1 MHFLKQISIFANDM
15 AGIYIHIPFCKSRCI
30 YCGFYSSTKISM
42 QDDYVEA
49 LCREM
54 ELRHTDIQDVHTIYL
69 GGGTPSQ
76 LSESNLQKIFHHL
89 YSIYTPQA
97 DEITIECNPD
107 DVTPTFAKLLTTL
120 GINRVS
126 MGVQSFSDKRLQFLR
141 RRHTA
146 EQALKAIDCLHDAEI
161 DNISIDLIFAYPNET
176 LEEALLDIKTAAQVD
191 VTHISAYN
199 LMYEEGT
206 ILNEWLLQ
214 HKIKEVDEEM
224 ALTIYNHIIEILREH
239 GFEHYEISNF
249 AKPGYRSKHNSSY
262 WQDIPYLG
270 LGASACS
277 YDLLT
282 RKQNVAD
289 ISQYIDGIRKNTLPL
304 EIEQV
309 TPISHYNDIVMT
321 ALRTCEGIDL
331 SKIVQHFG
339 ENISGYLLQ
348 QATPYINRR
357 LLELTGNHLRLTK
370 EGIFVSDGITAELM
384 QIDEQGY

>member
-30 YCGFYSSTKISM
+30 YCGFYSSTSVSM

-49 LCREM
+49 LCHEM
-54 ELRHTDIQDVHTIYL
+54 KLRQTEIQDVQTIYL

-76 LSESNLQKIFHHL
+76 LSETNLQKIFHHL
-89 YSIYTPQA
+89 HSIYAPQA
-97 DEITIECNPD
+97 NEITIECNPD
-107 DVTPTFAKLLTTL
+107 DVTPAFAKMLTTL

-126 MGVQSFSDKRLQFLR
+126 MGVQSFSNKRLQFLH

-146 EQALKAIDCLHDAEI
+146 EQALNALDCLHHAGI

-176 LEEALLDIKTAAQVD
+176 LDEALLDIETAAQAD

-206 ILNEWLLQ
+206 ILNEWLEQ
-214 HKIKEVDEEM
+214 HKIKEVDEE
-224 ALTIYNHIIEILREH
+224 LSLSIYNHIMDILCAH

-277 YDLLT
+277 YDQRT
-282 RKQNVAD
+282 RKQNIAN
-289 ISQYIDGIRKNTLPL
+289 ISQYIAAIRKDTLPL
-304 EIEQV
+304 DIERV
-309 TPISHYNDIVMT
+309 TPTSHYNDIVMT

-331 SKIVQHFG
+331 NYINQHFG
-339 ENISGYLLQ
+339 SKVVTYLLQ
-348 QATPYINRR
+348 QATPYINRG
-357 LLELTGNHLRLTK
+357 LLKQVDQHLRLTK
-370 EGIFVSDGITAELM
+370 NGIFLSDGITAELM
-384 QIDEQGY
+384 QINE